1 MSLRDLEASDKQYA
15 LMDKLGIEY
24 DPQGVS
30 VAEASKLID
39 AKLGKK
45 PKDITESY
53 AMPRTESAL
62 NKQRTGQSGGS
73 NPSLG
78 VPDKDAQF
86 RTPTQLTRIDCLKAA
101 VEAMRE
107 SPDTKEANAAM
118 HGTPIVRPSIL
129 SLAEEFEKWVNR

>member
-1 MSLRDLEASDKQYA
+1 MSFRDLEASDKQYA

-45 PKDITESY
+45 PKDITSNYRQE
-53 AMPRTESAL
+53 T
-62 NKQRTGQSGGS
+62 SGEARHVS
-73 NPSLG
+73 NTTP
-78 VPDKDAQF
+78 PAATNIDKDAQF

-101 VEAMRE
+101 VEF
-107 SPDTKEANAAM
+107 ANCLTDVNERAKL
-118 HGTPIVRPSIL
+118 VSIK
-129 SLAEEFEKWVNR
+129 AEEFEKWVNR